1 MEPGNEVSC
10 NIRIISLNY
19 SYLLFI
25 NPQLLTGI
33 FIEKDEPLPIV
44 LQGLCDLL
52 SFYVLLPK
60 TNDLY
65 LLLTQN
71 IVDSSNWVSDKR
83 HIICIIIAVKFM
95 IMLLLIS
102 VNWCKILLH
111 ASLQLNYLVTDD
123 INVSG
128 SGVLPET
135 CAPNDTSL
143 LYQYCLRKKL
153 EVSGEDVLNE
163 LLNVKITNGLIDYHL
178 DRPIV
183 STSDQCQWLQT
194 NFIST
199 VETRIKMRA
208 SRVDACNMRQ
218 LVL

>member
-1 MEPGNEVSC
+1 MH
-10 NIRIISLNY
+10 IIMHNY
-19 SYLLFI
+19 SCKVY
-25 NPQLLTGI
+25 
-33 FIEKDEPLPIV
+33 D
-44 LQGLCDLL
+44 
-52 SFYVLLPK
+52 
-60 TNDLY
+60 
-65 LLLTQN
+65 
-71 IVDSSNWVSDKR
+71 
-83 HIICIIIAVKFM
+83 
-95 IMLLLIS
+95 MLLLIS

-111 ASLQLNYLVTDD
+111 ASLQLNYLVTDNM
-123 INVSG
+123 NVSG

-163 LLNVKITNGLIDYHL
+163 LLNVKITDGLIAYHS

-208 SRVDACNMRQ
+208 SIRCPEE
-218 LVL
+218 